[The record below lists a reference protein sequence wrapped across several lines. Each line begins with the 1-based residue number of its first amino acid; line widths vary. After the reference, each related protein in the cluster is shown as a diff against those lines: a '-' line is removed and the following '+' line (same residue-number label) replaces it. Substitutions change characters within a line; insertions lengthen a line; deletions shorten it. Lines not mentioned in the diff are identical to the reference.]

1 MGMIDP
7 QKLREFRK
15 AKGFSQAKLGK
26 AAGGSQQLVGHLE
39 SGAVRSTT
47 LIYKIA
53 DVLGV
58 PPPLIDPEIPS
69 NEGSQLVIPIVSNVS
84 AGALMQPDISD
95 EQIGV
100 IRVGEL
106 DPHGDWLAMRVD
118 GDSMDRVSPPG
129 SIILVNRKEKRLVPN
144 ACYVFSNGDDGV
156 TYKRFR
162 PNPDRLEPVSTNPNH
177 EPIFFEHEPTVIGR
191 VRKTILDM

>member
-58 PPPLIDPEIPS
+58 PPHLIDPEIPS

-84 AGALMQPDISD
+84 A
-95 EQIGV
+95 
-100 IRVGEL
+100 
-106 DPHGDWLAMRVD
+106 GDWLAMRVD